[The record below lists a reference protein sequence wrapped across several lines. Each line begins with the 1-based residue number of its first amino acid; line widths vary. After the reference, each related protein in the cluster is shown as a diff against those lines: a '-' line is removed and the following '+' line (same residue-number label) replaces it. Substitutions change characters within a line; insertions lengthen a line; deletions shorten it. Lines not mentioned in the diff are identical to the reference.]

1 MGQIYQFSARDNNGR
16 LFKGDIEAYSEQD
29 LIRKLEN
36 SGYIV
41 THIEEKQEHR
51 LFQKKIPNKELA
63 FFCRQLSSMIRTG
76 VPIIQAINLA
86 ETQVKNKKLKEVLG
100 QVTNDLLNGENL
112 SKSFQ
117 KHERFF
123 PPLFI
128 NMLFASEES
137 GELDHV
143 LNLLADSFQSTH
155 QVTGKVRAAFAY
167 PIVIIIFANIVSLGL
182 ILYALPTF
190 LTMFENK
197 REELPIITKILLLIH
212 NGLMNYGLILLIL
225 LFLLVLL
232 GMKLLTNPNV
242 RKWVD
247 FQLIKT
253 PLVGRLIT
261 DVMVYRFSQCIHDL
275 YKSGISIDR
284 SLDITAKIIS
294 NKYFSKEIRDISGE
308 IRSGV
313 ELGNALEKRAI
324 FPSILVSMVK
334 VGEETGDLDLLLE
347 DLSNYTK
354 KELEMKVSQM
364 TSLIEPLLLIV
375 IGLMVGSIIIGI
387 LLPMYDGMSMI
398 ND

>member
-16 LFKGDIEAYSEQD
+16 LLRGDIEAYSEQD
-29 LIRKLEN
+29 LIRRLEN
-36 SGYIV
+36 SGYTV

-76 VPIIQAINLA
+76 VPIIQAINLVEA
-86 ETQVKNKKLKEVLG
+86 QVKNKKLKEISGL
-100 QVTNDLLNGENL
+100 VTNDLLNGENL
-112 SKSFQ
+112 SKAFQ
-117 KHERFF
+117 KHGRFF

-143 LNLLADSFQSTH
+143 LDLLADSFQSTH
-155 QVTGKVRAAFAY
+155 QVTGKVKAAFAY

-190 LTMFENK
+190 LTMFENSK
-197 REELPIITKILLLIH
+197 AELPIITKILLLIH

-225 LFLLVLL
+225 LVLLVLM
-232 GMKLLTNPNV
+232 GMKLMSNPTV

-247 FQLIKT
+247 FQLIKI
-253 PLVGRLIT
+253 PFVGKLVT
-261 DVMVYRFSQCIHDL
+261 DVMVYRFSQCVHDL
-275 YKSGISIDR
+275 FKSGISIDR

-294 NKYFSKEIRDISGE
+294 NKYFSNEISDISEE

-313 ELGNALEKRAI
+313 EFGSALEKRTI

-334 VGEETGDLDLLLE
+334 VGEETGDLDQLLD
-347 DLSNYTK
+347 DLANYTK
-354 KELEMKVSQM
+354 SELELKVNQM
-364 TSLIEPLLLIV
+364 TSLIEPFLLIV

-398 ND
+398 NN

>member
-143 LNLLADSFQSTH
+143 LNLLADSFQTTH